1 MKAVLSIK
9 CFAIIS
15 FFSLMSAGC
24 TAHRVDLQVQ
34 KYSSN
39 FGQGA
44 SDIGQGAVLSQA
56 EIKPWR
62 QSLVDSCSAL
72 SNLPSEQIEYADPT
86 NYGNRDAQDFQGRII
101 SSRPRFVVIHETVI
115 GERDTL
121 ALFKTTH
128 RYDADQASYHLIV
141 ARDGRLIRIVP
152 DGNRAYGAGM
162 SQFLSSTLRAKKNS
176 AGSLNNIA
184 LHISLVSPFGF
195 EDDDSHIG
203 YTEAQYRSL
212 AAQVL
217 KWQMTDGIPMSR
229 VTTHYAVDRSHSRYD
244 PRSFYWDKFD
254 KIHGQLTLL
263 CGTFQL
269 AQPTQ

>member
-1 MKAVLSIK
+1 MKVVLSIK

-15 FFSLMSAGC
+15 FFSLVSAGC
-24 TAHRVDLQVQ
+24 NARRVDQQVQ
-34 KYSSN
+34 KHAINS
-39 FGQGA
+39 GQGA
-44 SDIGQGAVLSQA
+44 SDIGQGAVFSQA
-56 EIKPWR
+56 EINPWR
-62 QSLVDSCSAL
+62 QSHVDSCSAS
-72 SNLPSEQIEYADPT
+72 SNLPSEQIEFADAT
-86 NYGNRDAQDFQGRII
+86 NYGNRDVHDFQGRII

-121 ALFKTTH
+121 ALFKTKH
-128 RYDADQASYHLIV
+128 PYDADQASYHLLV

-162 SQFLSSTLRAKKNS
+162 SQFLSSTLRAKRNS

-184 LHISLVSPFGF
+184 LHISLVSPSGF

-217 KWQMTDGIPMSR
+217 KWQMMYGIPMSR

-254 KIHGQLTLL
+254 KIHGQLTVL
-263 CGTFQL
+263 CGNLQL